1 MFGGFCVCHPILPVS
16 YAILQAVREL
26 TDNMVFIGG
35 ELNATEGHVYFRET
49 ELGKD
54 PVTGASAGSQPML
67 TFRDNGRG
75 MTEKT
80 WTERASRICRAADT
94 QVDYT
99 PDLAQTLSR
108 FGGRFDDSPIL
119 MFPP

>member
-1 MFGGFCVCHPILPVS
+1 MTQIWARTQSLEP
-16 YAILQAVREL
+16 LQAVL
-26 TDNMVFIGG
+26 
-35 ELNATEGHVYFRET
+35 
-49 ELGKD
+49 
-54 PVTGASAGSQPML
+54 SML

-108 FGGRFDDSPIL
+108 FGGTSNPSHIL
-119 MFPP
+119 ILPH

>member
-1 MFGGFCVCHPILPVS
+1 MIFVGG
-16 YAILQAVREL
+16 
-26 TDNMVFIGG
+26 T
-35 ELNATEGHVYFRET
+35 LNATEGHIYFRDT
-49 ELGKD
+49 D
-54 PVTGASAGSQPML
+54 PGRDSVTGASAGSLPML

-94 QVDYT
+94 SVDYT

-108 FGGRFDDSPIL
+108 FGGTL
-119 MFPP
+119 NPPKPHQET

>member
-1 MFGGFCVCHPILPVS
+1 
-16 YAILQAVREL
+16 
-26 TDNMVFIGG
+26 MVFIGG
-35 ELNATEGHVYFRET
+35 ELNATEGHIYFRDT
-49 ELGKD
+49 DLGKD
-54 PVTGASAGSQPML
+54 PVTGASAGSLSML

-108 FGGRFDDSPIL
+108 FGGTSNPSHIL
-119 MFPP
+119 ILPH